1 MLRFTKTVIVAALA
15 YAAALVP
22 AYAEKRVALV
32 VGNSAYKHAASLKNP
47 QNDATGM
54 AAALRRLGFR
64 VFEGTD
70 LDRRAMEAR
79 IRDFA
84 NDIADADVALFYYA
98 GHGLQVNGTNYLAP
112 VDATLKAEAD
122 LDFEAIPLKLVLRQ
136 MQRSARVNL
145 VFLDACR
152 DNPLAKTLGRASRS
166 LTVGRGLAAVEKAAG
181 MLIAFATQ
189 PGNVALDGDGKHS
202 PFTQALLKRIERS
215 DDSINDVMIDVRRDV
230 MAATKD
236 QQVPWENSSLTGRF
250 YFKTR
255 SLAAAS
261 GAATAPVAKKIEVAD
276 TAMEHTFWTDIQNSN
291 DPKLYRAF
299 LKRFPNGVYAPIAK
313 AKLQKSVRSIAV
325 EARPQPKTEVKG
337 IKVAQL
343 QPADNRHRH
352 GRHADD
358 DARSQDAG
366 HADAVAA
373 QARRLLH
380 RRHRRHLGPG
390 LAGRRGQVQRPRQ
403 RRAGGRAAVGL
414 DRRRHAAQDPRL
426 PGDRGPHEA
435 EAPAA
440 RPHRGPR
447 AAPDDAPPARAPPA
461 HPGGPRRAGGA
472 LAPELLPQLLA
483 ARRRQLDFLR
493 NWRLQ
498 VLTLSRRWWGGG
510 RGASR
515 APVFFARM
523 RSRPA
528 RIVGAP

>member
-70 LDRRAMEAR
+70 LDRRAMETR

-84 NDIADADVALFYYA
+84 NDISDADVALFYYA

-152 DNPLAKTLGRASRS
+152 DNPLAKKLGRASRS

-189 PGNVALDGDGKHS
+189 PGNVALDGDGRHS
-202 PFTQALLKRIERS
+202 PFTQALLKRIESS
-215 DDSINDVMIDVRRDV
+215 DASINDVMIDVRRDV

-255 SLAAAS
+255 SLSAAS
-261 GAATAPVAKKIEVAD
+261 GAETAPVTKTIAVAD

-299 LKRFPNGVYAPIAK
+299 LKRFPDGVYAPIAK

-325 EARPQPKTEVKG
+325 EARPQPKTEGKG
-337 IKVAQL
+337 TKVAQL
-343 QPADNRHRH
+343 QPADTAIATDATPTTTLDPKTLAMLMQSQLKRVGCYTGAIDGIW
-352 GRHADD
+352 GRGSRA
-358 DARSQDAG
+358 
-366 HADAVAA
+366 AVAKFNA
-373 QARRLLH
+373 HASAALEAEPLESSIAVVTQHKTRVCPVTVVRTK
-380 RRHRRHLGPG
+380 PK
-390 LAGRRGQVQRPRQ
+390 PRQ
-403 RRAGGRAAVGL
+403 RARTVAREPRPTT
-414 DRRRHAAQDPRL
+414 RRRPAPR
-426 PGDRGPHEA
+426 PRTRVVHE
-435 EAPAA
+435 E
-440 RPHRGPR
+440 
-447 AAPDDAPPARAPPA
+447 
-461 HPGGPRRAGGA
+461 
-472 LAPELLPQLLA
+472 
-483 ARRRQLDFLR
+483 
-493 NWRLQ
+493 
-498 VLTLSRRWWGGG
+498 
-510 RGASR
+510 
-515 APVFFARM
+515 PVV
-523 RSRPA
+523 RSRPSFSLGFS
-528 RIVGAP
+528 RRGGGNSISFGIGGFRF